1 MKQKNLVIAV
11 LAVIVILIA
20 FVVMKNGNKGAQV
33 EDPLA
38 NQALSTEDPF
48 DIVFDY
54 YSPWRDA
61 VEAVETSP
69 YLEGLQNEP
78 LLSERLRERIIAS
91 ETSGEVDPVL
101 CQDTPPQKFTAR
113 IVSEYDDMIR
123 ILVKAKD
130 PSLTAFATFNIK
142 KHNDGWF
149 IDDII
154 CDTGGEVPPEREFT
168 FEKEGF
174 LLKDVPEP
182 LNSDNWH
189 LIFEEDGEPGHFVPL
204 LFSET
209 TTCITNNGTES
220 TCDPNSFAQATKA
233 HVYGQMT
240 ELGAE
245 VSKVEFK

>member
-11 LAVIVILIA
+11 LIVLVFVIA
-20 FVVMKNGNKGAQV
+20 FIMVKNGSEGPQQ

-38 NQALSTEDPF
+38 NQVLSTEDPF

-61 VEAVETSP
+61 VAAVETSP
-69 YLEGLQNEP
+69 YAEGFQNEP
-78 LLSERLRERIIAS
+78 LLSERLRARIITS
-91 ETSGEVDPVL
+91 ENSGEVDPVL

-113 IVSEYDDMIR
+113 IVSEYEDMVR

-130 PSLTAFATFNIK
+130 PSLTAFATFNIR

-182 LNSDNWH
+182 LNSENWH
-189 LIFEEDGEPGHFVPL
+189 LIFEENGEPGHFVPL
-204 LFSET
+204 YFSET
-209 TTCITNNGTES
+209 STCITSDDTEA
-220 TCDPNSFAQATKA
+220 TCDPSSFAQATKA

-240 ELGAE
+240 EIGAE